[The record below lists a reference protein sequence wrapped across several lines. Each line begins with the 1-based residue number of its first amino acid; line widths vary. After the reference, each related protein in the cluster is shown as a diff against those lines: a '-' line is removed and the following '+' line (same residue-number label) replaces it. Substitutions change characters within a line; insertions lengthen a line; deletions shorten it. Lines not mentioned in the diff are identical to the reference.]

1 MSKQTV
7 PLESDSVGVNVS
19 VFVLHH
25 GAVVLFLCDSSGV
38 APSLRCCQPN
48 NISSSSLKN
57 NTFCVY
63 VRLISFVVPSPP
75 ILPNSI
81 PHFFFYWKKMGW
93 ILHLSCNALLLLYCS
108 IGLGETAKNI
118 IVVIFR
124 IFTLFYIY
132 IKMYVFALKSVFMV
146 QRTPQFHQKNHCSQL
161 D

>member
-7 PLESDSVGVNVS
+7 PHESDSVGVNVS

-25 GAVVLFLCDSSGV
+25 RALVLFLCDSSGV

-57 NTFCVY
+57 NRFCVY

-75 ILPNSI
+75 SSPIQSLISSFI
-81 PHFFFYWKKMGW
+81 GKRWDESFIFSLVMLFCYYT
-93 ILHLSCNALLLLYCS
+93 AV
-108 IGLGETAKNI
+108 GLGEIAKNI

-124 IFTLFYIY
+124 VLTLFDIFLE
-132 IKMYVFALKSVFMV
+132 IYVFALKSGL
-146 QRTPQFHQKNHCSQL
+146 RTHSLHQKVIGTN
-161 D
+161 

>member
-7 PLESDSVGVNVS
+7 PLESDSVGVNVC

-25 GAVVLFLCDSSGV
+25 RAVVLFLCDSSGV
-38 APSLRCCQPN
+38 APSLRRCQPN

-57 NTFCVY
+57 NTFCVN
-63 VRLISFVVPSPP
+63 VRLISFVVPSSP

-108 IGLGETAKNI
+108 IGLGKIAKNI
-118 IVVIFR
+118 IVVNFR
-124 IFTLFYIY
+124 ILTLFDMYL
-132 IKMYVFALKSVFMV
+132 KMCVFALKSVFMV
-146 QRTPQFHQKNHCSQL
+146 QRTHSFTKKIF